1 MAVERLTVAGEASH
15 EDVVDGSRFIARV
28 WPVGS
33 VDEAEARIAAVRAE
47 HPDATHNCWAY
58 KVGDDLRF
66 SDDGEPG
73 GTAGRPML
81 EVMLKRGL
89 DGCAAV
95 VTRYFGGKKL
105 GAGGLVRAYG
115 AAVARALDA
124 AGVRRLTAYVRLR
137 VRAPYASSAA
147 VLHELGD
154 VRKSFDERGLT
165 AEVAV
170 PAGEEG
176 ALRQRLADLT
186 RGEAEVEAVGVEE
199 GPAT

>member
-1 MAVERLTVAGEASH
+1 MAVERLTVAGEATH
-15 EDVVDGSRFIARV
+15 EDLVEGSRFIARV

-33 VDEAEARIAAVRAE
+33 VDEAEARIAGVRAE

-137 VRAPYASSAA
+137 VRAPYARSAA

-199 GPAT
+199 GPAS